1 VVRRLRQENRR
12 DATSLL
18 RFVDWLATTPGSI
31 ALHESL
37 YAYRIVST
45 VHVVT
50 LSLFVGTAAM
60 LDLRLLGATMRDVP
74 VSEVARR
81 LRPWTVAGFLLMIV
95 SGALLFYANPLPRY
109 QNIFFRAK
117 LAMLVLAGVN
127 AWGFHRSV
135 VRNVADWDLN
145 PIPPRRARIAGG
157 LALVLWAAMIMSG
170 RMIAYDWFDCRRQP
184 QPAIVN
190 LLEGCVTDAR

>member
-1 VVRRLRQENRR
+1 M
-12 DATSLL
+12 SLL
-18 RFVDWLATTPGSI
+18 GFFDWLATTPGSV

-45 VHVVT
+45 IHVVT

-60 LDLRLLGATMRDVP
+60 LDLRLLGATMQSVP

-81 LRPWTVAGFLLMIV
+81 LRPWTAVGFLLMVV
-95 SGALLFYANPLPRY
+95 SGALLFYANPSPRY

-117 LAMLVLAGVN
+117 MAMLMLAGVN
-127 AWGFHRSV
+127 AWVCHRTVLHDV
-135 VRNVADWDLN
+135 VRWDLD
-145 PIPPRRARIAGG
+145 PIPPRRARMAGG
-157 LALVLWAAMIMSG
+157 LALVLWAAMIVSG

-190 LLEGCVTDAR
+190 LLAGCATDVR

>member
-1 VVRRLRQENRR
+1 M
-12 DATSLL
+12 SLL
-18 RFVDWLATTPGSI
+18 GFFDWLATTPGSI

-45 VHVVT
+45 IHVVT

-60 LDLRLLGATMRDVP
+60 LDLRLLGATMQSVP

-81 LRPWTVAGFLLMIV
+81 LRPWTVAGFLLMVV
-95 SGALLFYANPLPRY
+95 SGALLFYANPSPRY

-117 LAMLVLAGVN
+117 MTMLMLAGVN
-127 AWGFHRSV
+127 AWMCHRTVLQDV
-135 VRNVADWDLN
+135 VRWDLD
-145 PIPPRRARIAGG
+145 PIPPRRARMAGG
-157 LALVLWAAMIMSG
+157 LAIALWAAMIVSG

-190 LLEGCVTDAR
+190 LLAGCETGVR

>member
-1 VVRRLRQENRR
+1 M
-12 DATSLL
+12 SLL
-18 RFVDWLATTPGSI
+18 RFLDWLATTPGSI

-109 QNIFFRAK
+109 HNIFFRAK
-117 LAMLVLAGVN
+117 MAMLVLAGVN
-127 AWGFHRSV
+127 AWGFHRSAF
-135 VRNVADWDLN
+135 RNVADWDLD
-145 PIPPRRARIAGG
+145 PIPPRRARMAGG
-157 LALVLWAAMIMSG
+157 LALVLWAAMIVSG

-190 LLEGCVTDAR
+190 LLEGCETDSR